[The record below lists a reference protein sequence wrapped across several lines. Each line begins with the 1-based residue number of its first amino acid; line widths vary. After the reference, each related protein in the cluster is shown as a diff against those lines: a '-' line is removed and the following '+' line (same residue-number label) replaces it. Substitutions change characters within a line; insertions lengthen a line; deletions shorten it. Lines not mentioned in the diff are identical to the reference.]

1 MTMQVGQTLTIGGWV
16 KTGREAGGG
25 KWVFLEVND
34 GTTFLSLQVQQLSL
48 RKRHKGVL
56 AGVPAVADFCRPFRH
71 SFRVHE
77 ALWGCVCACSGAAG
91 GCLYRRQVWQPRL

>member
-1 MTMQVGQTLTIGGWV
+1 MQVGQTLTIGGWV

-34 GTTFLSLQVQQLSL
+34 GTTFLSLQVQQPSL

-56 AGVPAVADFCRPFRH
+56 ADVPVVANIC
-71 SFRVHE
+71 
-77 ALWGCVCACSGAAG
+77 
-91 GCLYRRQVWQPRL
+91 